1 MKKIKEYTAIE
12 PNSNNKIKIV
22 ESIDKSH
29 TFHYSKYFDEHNSID
44 LIHEI
49 VEPDMVDIS
58 SIQQHDTLS
67 PLLWNDDN
75 SLKDEVRISLLQIA
89 KRFIEYSNLTDY
101 KFNDIIFTGSLAN
114 YNYTNNSDI
123 DLHIILDFSQ
133 ISENIEFAE
142 ELLKLKK
149 TIWNDNLPIQI
160 KGFVTE
166 VYYQDI
172 NEILHASGTYSLMN
186 NNWIIKPIKKIVNIN
201 TNNIKLK
208 TAELMNAIDSLE
220 SNTDKSNW
228 IESYEKLKDKIK
240 AYRKSGLE
248 SSGEYSTENLVF
260 KTLRN
265 SGYLTKL
272 TDMKNNY
279 LKNELTLKEFD
290 SNFQ

>member
-1 MKKIKEYTAIE
+1 MKRNKQYIAIS
-12 PNSNNKIKIV
+12 PNSKNRIIV
-22 ESIDKSH
+22 ESVGAPH
-29 TFHYSKYFDEHNSID
+29 NFHYSKYFDNHDTSD

-49 VEPDMVDIS
+49 IEPSSVDIT
-58 SIQQHDTLS
+58 SIKQHDKLN
-67 PLLWNDDN
+67 PLLWNDDDT
-75 SLKDEVRISLLQIA
+75 LKDEIRIALLRIT
-89 KRFIEYSNLTDY
+89 KRFIEFSNLVEY

-133 ISENIEFAE
+133 VSDNLEFAE

-160 KGFVTE
+160 KGFTVE

-186 NNWIIKPIKKIVNIN
+186 NTWVIKPIKKIVNIN

-208 TAELMNAIDSLE
+208 AAELMNKIDALE
-220 SNTDKSNW
+220 TNTDKNNW
-228 IESYEKLKDKIK
+228 LESYERLKEKIK
-240 AYRKSGLE
+240 AYRQSGLD
-248 SSGEYSTENLVF
+248 SGGEYSTENLVF

-290 SNFQ
+290 SNSQ

>member
-1 MKKIKEYTAIE
+1 MKRKKQYTAIS
-12 PNSNNKIKIV
+12 PNSKNKIIV
-22 ESIDKSH
+22 ESVGAPH
-29 TFHYSKYFDEHNSID
+29 NFHYSKYFDNNDTTD

-49 VEPDMVDIS
+49 IEPDSVDIT
-58 SIQQHDTLS
+58 SIKQHDTLN
-67 PLLWNDDN
+67 PLLWNDNDT
-75 SLKDEVRISLLQIA
+75 LKDEIRIALLQIA
-89 KRFIEYSNLTDY
+89 KRFIEFSNLVEF

-133 ISENIEFAE
+133 VSDNLEFAE

-160 KGFVTE
+160 KGFTAE
-166 VYYQDI
+166 LYYQDI

-186 NNWIIKPIKKIVNIN
+186 NSWVIKPIKKIVNIN

-208 TAELMNAIDSLE
+208 TAELMNKIDALE
-220 SNTDKSNW
+220 TNTDKNNW
-228 IESYEKLKDKIK
+228 LESYERLKEKIK
-240 AYRKSGLE
+240 AYRQSGLD
-248 SSGEYSTENLVF
+248 SGGEYSTENLVF
-260 KTLRN
+260 KALRN

-290 SNFQ
+290 SNSQ

>member
-29 TFHYSKYFDEHNSID
+29 KFHYSKYFDEHNSID

>member
-1 MKKIKEYTAIE
+1 MKRNKQYIAIS
-12 PNSNNKIKIV
+12 PNSKNRIIV
-22 ESIDKSH
+22 ESVGAPH
-29 TFHYSKYFDEHNSID
+29 NFHYSKYFDNHDTND

-49 VEPDMVDIS
+49 IEPSSVDIT
-58 SIQQHDTLS
+58 SIKQHDKLN
-67 PLLWNDDN
+67 PLLWNDDDT
-75 SLKDEVRISLLQIA
+75 LKDEIRIALLRIT
-89 KRFIEYSNLTDY
+89 KRFIEFSNLVEY

-133 ISENIEFAE
+133 VSDNLEFAE

-160 KGFVTE
+160 KGFTVE

-186 NNWIIKPIKKIVNIN
+186 NTWVIKPIKKIVNIN

-208 TAELMNAIDSLE
+208 AAELMNKIDSLE
-220 SNTDKSNW
+220 TNTDKNNW
-228 IESYEKLKDKIK
+228 LESYERLKEKIK
-240 AYRKSGLE
+240 AYRQSGLD
-248 SSGEYSTENLVF
+248 SGGEYSTENLVF

-290 SNFQ
+290 SNSQ

>member
-1 MKKIKEYTAIE
+1 MKRKKQYTAIS
-12 PNSNNKIKIV
+12 PNSKNKIIV
-22 ESIDKSH
+22 ESVGAPH
-29 TFHYSKYFDEHNSID
+29 NFHYSKYFDNNDTTD

-49 VEPDMVDIS
+49 IEPDSVDIT
-58 SIQQHDTLS
+58 SIKQHDTLN
-67 PLLWNDDN
+67 PLLWNDNDT
-75 SLKDEVRISLLQIA
+75 LKDEIRIALLQIA
-89 KRFIEYSNLTDY
+89 KRFIEFSNLVEF

-133 ISENIEFAE
+133 VSDNLEFAE

-160 KGFVTE
+160 KGFTAE
-166 VYYQDI
+166 LYYQDI

-186 NNWIIKPIKKIVNIN
+186 NSWVIKPIKKIVNIN

-208 TAELMNAIDSLE
+208 TAELMNKIDALE
-220 SNTDKSNW
+220 TNTDKNNW
-228 IESYEKLKDKIK
+228 LESYERLKEKIK
-240 AYRKSGLE
+240 AYRQSGLD
-248 SSGEYSTENLVF
+248 SGGEYSTENLVF

-290 SNFQ
+290 SNSQ